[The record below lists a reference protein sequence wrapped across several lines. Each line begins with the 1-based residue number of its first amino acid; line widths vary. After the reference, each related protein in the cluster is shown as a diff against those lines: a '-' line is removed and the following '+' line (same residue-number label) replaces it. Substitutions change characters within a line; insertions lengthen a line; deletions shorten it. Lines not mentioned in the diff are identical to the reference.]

1 MQDQIC
7 HRSLH
12 CHLSCSNTLD
22 SLPALQHTLELD
34 IIQLMGL
41 HRVNVITICSKGD
54 TETTLRS

>member
-12 CHLSCSNTLD
+12 CHLSCSNMLD

-34 IIQLMGL
+34 KIIAIGL
-41 HRVNVITICSKGD
+41 HRVNK
-54 TETTLRS
+54 L